1 LIAMPTRHLSR
12 TRYACGAALLCLFA
26 LLSTAAA
33 QQRPTP
39 AAPQEDVVRIST
51 ELVQTDV
58 TVLDKQ
64 GRFVDDLRREQF
76 ELLVDGHPQPVTFF
90 ELVQAGSTNEEAL
103 TAAARG
109 SNTPKGTPLIMP
121 QARGRVIY
129 FYVDDMHMSPGSLM
143 RVRKTL
149 QQFIER
155 DMGPNDQVAITS
167 ANGQVGFLQQL
178 TDNKTVLRAAAA
190 RLTSSAQQFREL
202 ESPPMTEMMAQAIEV
217 YNDPNVL
224 RYFVDPLLSKGM
236 FENAAESMVRARAR
250 RTLQES
256 QQLTKFA
263 LRTLESL
270 TRTSGQLPGRK
281 LVFLISDGFKLNPN
295 DTDVQAHIR
304 NITNSSAKNGVV
316 IYTLDARGL
325 PVGGFGVADDNQ
337 ILAADPRGEAAAAV
351 TQYSMRDVSADQEPL
366 RLIAANTGGRALLNS
381 NSLNSGFKR
390 AIRETSRYY
399 LLAWRPPDGSAG
411 KDKFRAIEVRVTGR
425 SDLNVQVRRGF
436 YDVAPEPVARGAQA
450 GGEGPAAKRTPAE
463 DLRQA
468 ISSPYVS
475 NALPTQL
482 GLVFVNTPDKGPVMT
497 ASVQVARQYMTFNRS
512 EDKQAAVLDLS
523 GVVLNDQG
531 KPVASFKDRLEVA
544 VWFPQ
549 YAGQPRRDLV
559 YNFQSPLK
567 PGLYQVRVAA
577 RDGKTGRTGN
587 AIEWIEVPDLS
598 KSKLSLGSLILG
610 ETPREAAE
618 SSDPT
623 AVVSVDKRFPRSSRL
638 RLLTYIYNAARGAN
652 GAAPP
657 DVALQVEILRNEQTV
672 LTNPFHKIEPI
683 PGGNPAAIPY
693 AAEVPLASLTPGRYV
708 LQVTA
713 VDRFSKTSVS
723 QSAGF
728 DVE

>member
-1 LIAMPTRHLSR
+1 MLNHHLSR
-12 TRYACGAALLCLFA
+12 TRVACGAALLCLFA
-26 LLSTAAA
+26 LCSTAAA
-33 QQRPTP
+33 QQQRPAP
-39 AAPQEDVVRIST
+39 AAAQDDVVTIST

-109 SNTPKGTPLIMP
+109 SNTRKGTPVIMS

-129 FYVDDMHMSPGSLM
+129 FYVDDMHMSPGSLI

-149 QQFIER
+149 SQFVER

-178 TDNKTVLRAAAA
+178 TDNKAVLRAAVE
-190 RLTSSAQQFREL
+190 RLKSSAQQMRDQ

-217 YNDPNVL
+217 YNDANAL
-224 RYFVDPLLSKGM
+224 RYFVDPLLSKGI
-236 FENAAESMVRARAR
+236 FQHAAETMVRARANR
-250 RTLQES
+250 VLHES
-256 QQLTKFA
+256 YQLTRFA
-263 LRTLESL
+263 LTTLESL

-281 LVFLISDGFKLNPN
+281 LVFFISDGFKLNLTES
-295 DTDVQAHIR
+295 DIQARMR
-304 NITNSSAKNGVV
+304 NITNASAQNGVV

-325 PVGGFGVADDNQ
+325 PVGGFGVADNNEV
-337 ILAADPRGEAAAAV
+337 LAADPRGESTAV
-351 TQYSMRDVSADQEPL
+351 VAHYAMREVSADQEPL

-381 NSLNSGFKR
+381 NSLRSGFTR

-399 LLAWRPPDGSAG
+399 LLAWRPPDGSSG
-411 KDKFRAIEVRVTGR
+411 KDKFRELEVRVTGR
-425 SDLNVQVRRGF
+425 PDLNVQVRRGF
-436 YDVAPEPVARGAQA
+436 YDVAPQPVAKGAQKS
-450 GGEGPAAKRTPAE
+450 GDNTAAKKTPAE

-468 ISSPYVS
+468 ISSPYTT

-482 GLVFVNTPDKGPVMT
+482 GLVFMHTQDKGPVMT

-512 EDKQAAVLDLS
+512 DDKQAAVLDLS

-549 YAGQPRRDLV
+549 YVGQPRRDLV
-559 YNFQSPLK
+559 YNFQSPLA

-577 RDGKTGRTGN
+577 RDGKTGRTGS
-587 AIEWIEVPDLS
+587 AIEWIEIPDLS

-610 ETPREAAE
+610 ETPREVAE
-618 SSDPT
+618 SSAPS
-623 AVVSVDKRFPRSSRL
+623 AVVSVDRRFPRSSRL
-638 RLLTYIYNAARGAN
+638 RLLTYVYNAARGAN
-652 GAAPP
+652 GATPP
-657 DVALQVEILRNEQTV
+657 DVTLQVEILRNEQTV

-693 AAEVPLASLTPGRYV
+693 AAEVPLAALIPGRYV

-713 VDRFSKTSVS
+713 IDRIGKTSVS
-723 QSAGF
+723 QTAGF